1 MKKSIALSNLKDK
14 TGAVAIMVALLLI
27 VFIGFAALA
36 IDLGHLYVVR
46 NELQNAAD
54 AGALAG
60 ARFLYNDYGTSVNP
74 DANQIAYDAATANN
88 SEKASV
94 DVLGND
100 GEDWTSGNDGD
111 VQRGHWSFA
120 TLTFEDN
127 VSLDPV
133 ELWNASTAELDADPK
148 FINAIKVVTRR
159 QTLPAASFFAGIF
172 GYENFELAA
181 DAVAYIG
188 FAGTLGPGE
197 ADQPIA
203 ICEES
208 LLIDDEY
215 SCNFGRMLNSGSVS
229 ADHNTA
235 GWTNFSQPCSTAS
248 AASMKDLL
256 EDCNGNPDTITLGA
270 NIGTSGGVEDA
281 IINHPVQP
289 SLMACWKIGLYDTD
303 GDGEGDASID
313 RDGNGWPD
321 MPWNLTLP
329 VIACPG
335 NNVAPCSEVRGAVN
349 VNVVWI
355 LEKEN
360 DIDNDAPYEMGSWD
374 MTDETSGQVRWD
386 SFVTFFKLLTVD
398 NVPATVANDGFKKKS
413 IYFLPDCTP
422 HELTGVSGGENFGVL
437 AKIPVLVE

>member
-1 MKKSIALSNLKDK
+1 MKKSLGLSSLKDK

-46 NELQNAAD
+46 NELHNAAD

-94 DVLGND
+94 DVN
-100 GEDWTSGNDGD
+100 WTSGNDGD

-120 TLTFEDN
+120 ALTFEDN
-127 VSLDPV
+127 DSLAPV
-133 ELWNASTAELDADPK
+133 DLWNVSTEQLDADPS
-148 FINAIKVVTRR
+148 FINAIRVVTRR
-159 QTLPAASFFAGIF
+159 QTLPAASFFARIF
-172 GYENFELAA
+172 GHENFELSAE
-181 DAVAYIG
+181 AVAYIG

-203 ICEES
+203 ICQES
-208 LLIDDEY
+208 ILIDDEY

-235 GWTNFSQPCSTAS
+235 GWTNFSQPCSTANTN
-248 AASMKDLL
+248 SMTELL
-256 EDCNGNPDTITLGA
+256 EGCSGNPGEIKLGDS
-270 NIGTSGGVEDA
+270 IGTTGGVVDA

-289 SLMACWKIGLYDTD
+289 SLMACWKTGLYDTD
-303 GDGEGDASID
+303 GDGDGDASID
-313 RDGNGWPD
+313 RDGDGWPD
-321 MPWNLTLP
+321 QPWNLTLP

-360 DIDNDAPYEMGSWD
+360 DIDNDAPYKMGLWESS
-374 MTDETSGQVRWD
+374 ESIGQVRWD

-422 HELTGVSGGENFGVL
+422 HELTGTSGGENFGVL
-437 AKIPVLVE
+437 ARIPVLVK